1 MSARSRATMLVCLV
15 ATLGWAALTAASGG
29 RAVLANCSARQLG
42 LSGHLRGAT
51 QSLLGT
57 LTIRNRSERAC
68 ALPPAPRRV
77 SIMIGPQLLP
87 TLTVRMRASQAPPG
101 VPTRTLPARGRVAVG
116 VRWRNWCGA
125 PRGLVRAVLVM
136 TIFRSQTPR
145 LAIGTVTTPPCADS
159 KFSSTFAVSR
169 FLKR

>member
-1 MSARSRATMLVCLV
+1 MIRSRATMLVCLV
-15 ATLGWAALTAASGG
+15 AAVGGAAITAASGG
-29 RAVLANCSARQLG
+29 RAVLANCSTRQLG
-42 LSGHLRGAT
+42 LSGHVRGAT
-51 QSLLGT
+51 QSSLLGT
-57 LTIRNRSERAC
+57 LTIRNRSEHAC

-101 VPTRTLPARGRVAVG
+101 IPTRTLPARGRVAVG

-125 PRGLVRAVLVM
+125 PRGLVHAVLVM

-145 LAIGTVTTPPCADS
+145 LALGTVTTPSCADS
-159 KFSSTFAVSR
+159 KFSSTIAVSR